1 MRQVVEGVR
10 TRTLEEAMPAAVAN
24 NKVAQAY
31 WRSITAVLEREK
43 HTQIDADIAA
53 DLAVEANAVVEEKR
67 KVHWDRDQN
76 IVNQLELKIGDLV
89 YDRCRERGVV
99 MTLDLAEL
107 IAKGIVGIA
116 KEQRP

>member
-1 MRQVVEGVR
+1 
-10 TRTLEEAMPAAVAN
+10 
-24 NKVAQAY
+24 
-31 WRSITAVLEREK
+31 
-43 HTQIDADIAA
+43 
-53 DLAVEANAVVEEKR
+53 
-67 KVHWDRDQN
+67 
-76 IVNQLELKIGDLV
+76 LV